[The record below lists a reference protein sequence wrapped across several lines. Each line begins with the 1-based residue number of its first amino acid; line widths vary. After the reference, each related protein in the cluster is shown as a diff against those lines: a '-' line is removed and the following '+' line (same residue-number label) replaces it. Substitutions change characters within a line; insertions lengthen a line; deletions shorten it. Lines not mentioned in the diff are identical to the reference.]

1 MSEVY
6 KFKSLSE
13 VETLAEPGD
22 GTTVL
27 AVENGAVKQ
36 IPSGKFGGGGAGN
49 FIVNVVPDLGDGSAS
64 GDKTFAEMVA
74 AIESGA
80 LPVAAVDLSALVG
93 GIFFVMITMYNPEAG
108 IGFMLDINGTALQ
121 VLCGPDNTWQVQMPG

>member
-13 VETLAEPGD
+13 VETLAEPGE

-36 IPSGKFGGGGAGN
+36 IPTGKFGGGGAGN
-49 FIVNVVPDLGDGSAS
+49 FVVNVALDIGSGSAS

-80 LPVAAVDLSALVG
+80 LPVAAVDMSALG
-93 GIFFVMITMYNPEAG
+93 AGIFFVMITAYSSENG
-108 IGFMLDINGTALQ
+108 IIFVINMPDTALQ
-121 VLCGPDNTWQVQMPG
+121 ISCGPDNTWQVQMP